1 MDATL
6 IPAFP
11 TLPSGRTA
19 LHPPAAGWDG
29 PMARDKQFWMWAL
42 WLSSFLLI
50 SVSFV
55 WFFVGKQQ
63 MPAAHFA
70 VTPPAYEERVNAW
83 VKTNETAP
91 GSGQVR
97 AMAGGDI
104 YLMSRM
110 WSFYPATLTLKAGQT
125 YTVWYSSIDVVH
137 NPIIA
142 GERLSFT
149 AVPGHAYGITFTPT
163 RPGQYLVY
171 CAEYC
176 GIGHQAMASKLIVEP

>member
-6 IPAFP
+6 ASPLPA
-11 TLPSGRTA
+11 LPAGRTA
-19 LHPPAAGWDG
+19 LHPPVPGWDG

-42 WLSSFLLI
+42 WLSAFLLI

-63 MPAAHFA
+63 VPPAHYA
-70 VTPPAYEERVNAW
+70 VTPETFEAQVKAW
-83 VKTNETAP
+83 VAQHETQP
-91 GSGQVR
+91 GSGIVSAPR
-97 AMAGGDI
+97 GGDI
-104 YLMSRM
+104 YLLSRM
-110 WSFYPATLTLKAGQT
+110 WSFYPQLRLKAGQT
-125 YTVWYSSIDVVH
+125 YTIWYSATDVVH

-142 GERLSFT
+142 GQRLSFT

-163 RPGQYLVY
+163 TPGTYLVY

-176 GIGHQAMASKLIVEP
+176 GIGHQAMASKLIIEP